1 MVQMMKITVDYTED
15 APHDHLIKNSILQ
28 MCLSIINYLGWNGDF
43 NPRQAWG
50 KLSMLALNL
59 RNIVIMITLSS
70 NTININKNTMTPL
83 DEPGK
88 HAVSLS
94 LFV

>member
-1 MVQMMKITVDYTED
+1 MKITVDYTED

-28 MCLSIINYLGWNGDF
+28 MCLSVTNNLGWRGDF
-43 NPRQAWG
+43 QPRQTWG
-50 KLSMLALNL
+50 KLSMIALNL

-70 NTININKNTMTPL
+70 NSINHNKTTMTPL

-88 HAVSLS
+88 
-94 LFV
+94 FIIPI